1 MARSGKF
8 QLSISWQRQEETS
21 KTAYFVCSAM
31 AELKD
36 IGSGE
41 TFWWLISYTQAKPK
55 MYVCMQG
62 QVRLSFWWL
71 ISYTQAKPKMYTEI
85 YSEHTSLKQ

>member
-1 MARSGKF
+1 
-8 QLSISWQRQEETS
+8 
-21 KTAYFVCSAM
+21 M

-41 TFWWLISYTQAKPK
+41 TF
-55 MYVCMQG
+55 
-62 QVRLSFWWL
+62 FWWL

>member
-41 TFWWLISYTQAKPK
+41 TF
-55 MYVCMQG
+55 
-62 QVRLSFWWL
+62 FWWL